1 MSESQPQPSPADPP
15 PVAPIGPAAQPAAP
29 APNDLQSL
37 APPAQQRPYGRR
49 YGFLCSYCSS
59 RLEAVESMAAQ
70 QGTCPTCGNTIII
83 PILDN
88 RGRLIDPTTNQ
99 VIKQDPHP
107 VHAYAAAGHRAPRIV
122 SDASGNSAIECPR
135 CRRLNALSGN
145 NCLGCGLPFTM
156 DGTMGDAI
164 SGTNT
169 WAIASLVLGIVTLP
183 GGFCLLVP
191 PVLAIIFGAI
201 ALRGMGQTS
210 SPQAGQGMAIA
221 GVILGVLGVIA
232 FVGFLSTTH
241 IW

>member
-1 MSESQPQPSPADPP
+1 LAAAIQTTLPANS
-15 PVAPIGPAAQPAAP
+15 AQPP
-29 APNDLQSL
+29 RQ
-37 APPAQQRPYGRR
+37 YGRR

-88 RGRLIDPTTNQ
+88 RGRLIDPTTNE
-99 VIKQDPHP
+99 VLKQDPHP
-107 VHAYAAAGHRAPRIV
+107 VHAYAAAGHRAPQIV
-122 SDASGNSAIECPR
+122 TDPGGNRAIDCPR
-135 CRRLNALSGN
+135 CHRMNAISSN

-169 WAIASLVLGIVTLP
+169 WAIASLVLGIVSMP
-183 GGFCLLVP
+183 FGFCLLVP
-191 PVLAIIFGAI
+191 PVLAIVFGAI

-210 SPQAGQGMAIA
+210 SPQSGQGMAIA
-221 GVILGVLGVIA
+221 GIILGVIGLVLLVL
-232 FVGFLSTTH
+232 VGSNYMHLF
-241 IW
+241 